1 MSTSAAY
8 TAYIAYTV
16 YTAYSFYRSDPTKA
30 MKNIREFMVKPL

>member
-30 MKNIREFMVKPL
+30 IKKLENLW